1 MAEENVIK
9 QFPFSTLLKGA
20 LTQTMQAQMDMV
32 SSGKDIIDHLAFQE
46 KDGKQVAKMAKVAVN
61 TEHGTK
67 SLKMPLLSVSPSTP
81 MQIDGAELNFT
92 LDLDMNEVTKRDE
105 KSEGESQRTVE
116 RITLPVSVAPRRLL
130 IEQKRALRSVLLRQ
144 KAASRV
150 AVASISRFSGGK
162 FRQTQL
168 LKAEAKRLAELQKM
182 LELQLQEEKTKEGH
196 VNINSSVK
204 LSQAEMPY
212 GIARLLQIAQSQ
224 GVRVFDKDTR
234 QWVFVTPEGDCY
246 HKENCRYIKGHTTN
260 KVVCD
265 DELRGKKRACKVC
278 KPDQK

>member
-1 MAEENVIK
+1 MAEENVIQ

-46 KDGKQVAKMAKVAVN
+46 IDGKQVAKMAKVAVN

-105 KSEGESQRTVE
+105 KSEGESRRTVE

-130 IEQKRALRSVLLRQ
+130 IEQKRVLRNVLRKQ
-144 KAASRV
+144 QVASRV

-162 FRQTQL
+162 FRQTQR

-204 LSQAEMPY
+204 LGQAEMPY

-246 HKENCRYIKGHTTN
+246 HKENCRYIKGHTIN

>member
-1 MAEENVIK
+1 MAEENVIQ

-20 LTQTMQAQMDMV
+20 LTQTMEAQMDMV

-204 LSQAEMPY
+204 LGQAEMPY

>member
-1 MAEENVIK
+1 MAEENVIQ

-105 KSEGESQRTVE
+105 KAEGESQRTVE

-130 IEQKRALRSVLLRQ
+130 IEQRRVLRNALRKQ
-144 KAASRV
+144 QAASRV

-162 FRQTQL
+162 FRQTQR

-204 LSQAEMPY
+204 LGQAEMPY

>member
-1 MAEENVIK
+1 MAEENVIQ
-9 QFPFSTLLKGA
+9 QFPFSTLLKEA
-20 LTQTMQAQMDMV
+20 LTQTMEAQMDMV

-46 KDGKQVAKMAKVAVN
+46 KDGKQMAKVAKVAVN

-92 LDLDMNEVTKRDE
+92 LDLDMNEVTKRNE

-150 AVASISRFSGGK
+150 AVTSISRFSGGK
-162 FRQTQL
+162 FRQTQQ

-204 LSQAEMPY
+204 LGQAEMPY

-246 HKENCRYIKGHTTN
+246 HKENCRYIKGHTIN

>member
-1 MAEENVIK
+1 MAEENVIQ
-9 QFPFSTLLKGA
+9 QFPFSTLLKEA
-20 LTQTMQAQMDMV
+20 LTQTMEAQMDMV

-46 KDGKQVAKMAKVAVN
+46 IDGKQVAKMAKVAVN

-130 IEQKRALRSVLLRQ
+130 IEQKRALRNALRRQ
-144 KAASRV
+144 KVASRV

-162 FRQTQL
+162 FRQTQR

-204 LSQAEMPY
+204 LGQAEMPY

-246 HKENCRYIKGHTTN
+246 HKENCRYIKGHTIN

-265 DELRGKKRACKVC
+265 DKLRGKKRACKVC

>member
-1 MAEENVIK
+1 MAEENVIQ
-9 QFPFSTLLKGA
+9 QFPFSTLLKEA

-32 SSGKDIIDHLAFQE
+32 SSGKDTIDHLAFQE

-105 KSEGESQRTVE
+105 KAEGESQRTVE

-204 LSQAEMPY
+204 LGQAEMPY

-246 HKENCRYIKGHTTN
+246 HKENCRYIKGHTIN

>member
-9 QFPFSTLLKGA
+9 QFPFSTLLKEA
-20 LTQTMQAQMDMV
+20 LTQTMEAQMDMV
-32 SSGKDIIDHLAFQE
+32 SSGKDIIDHLAFYE

-67 SLKMPLLSVSPSTP
+67 SLKMPLLSISPSTP

-92 LDLDMNEVTKRDE
+92 LDLDTSEVAKRE
-105 KSEGESQRTVE
+105 EETEGESQRAVE

-130 IEQKRALRSVLLRQ
+130 ALQKRALRSVLLRQ
-144 KAASRV
+144 KAASKV
-150 AVASISRFSGGK
+150 LTASFPK
-162 FRQTQL
+162 FRSAKSRQAQL

-182 LELQLQEEKTKEGH
+182 LELQLTEEKTENGH
-196 VNINSSVK
+196 VNINTSVT
-204 LSQAEMPY
+204 LGQSEMPY

-246 HKENCRYIKGHTTN
+246 HKENCRYIKGHTIN

-265 DELRGKKRACKVC
+265 DKLRGKKRACKVC

>member
-1 MAEENVIK
+1 MAEENVIQ

-130 IEQKRALRSVLLRQ
+130 ALQKRALRSALLRQ
-144 KAASRV
+144 KAASKV
-150 AVASISRFSGGK
+150 LTASFSK
-162 FRQTQL
+162 FRSAKSRQALL

-182 LELQLQEEKTKEGH
+182 LELQLTEEKTENGH
-196 VNINSSVK
+196 VNINTSVT
-204 LSQAEMPY
+204 LGQAEMPY

>member
-1 MAEENVIK
+1 MAEENVIQ

-105 KSEGESQRTVE
+105 KAEGESQRTVE

-130 IEQKRALRSVLLRQ
+130 IEQKRVLRNALRKQ
-144 KAASRV
+144 QAASRV

-162 FRQTQL
+162 FRQTQR

-204 LSQAEMPY
+204 LGQSEMPY

-246 HKENCRYIKGHTTN
+246 HKENCRYIKGHTIN

>member
-1 MAEENVIK
+1 MAEENVIQ
-9 QFPFSTLLKGA
+9 QFPFSTLLKEA

-32 SSGKDIIDHLAFQE
+32 SSGKDTIDHLAFQE

-105 KSEGESQRTVE
+105 KAEGESQRNVE

-130 IEQKRALRSVLLRQ
+130 IEQKRVLRNALRRQ
-144 KAASRV
+144 QAASRV

-204 LSQAEMPY
+204 LGQAEMPY

-246 HKENCRYIKGHTTN
+246 HKENCRYIKGHTIN

>member
-1 MAEENVIK
+1 MAEENVIQ

-204 LSQAEMPY
+204 LGQAEMPY

>member
-1 MAEENVIK
+1 MAEENVIQ

-105 KSEGESQRTVE
+105 KAEGESQRTVE

-130 IEQKRALRSVLLRQ
+130 IEQKRALRNVLRKQ
-144 KAASRV
+144 QAASRV

-162 FRQTQL
+162 FRQTQR

-204 LSQAEMPY
+204 LGQAEMPY

-246 HKENCRYIKGHTTN
+246 HKENCRYIKGHTIN